1 MKPEVKRE
9 LYKTVTADLIAQME
23 QGVAI
28 WQKPWVTS
36 KAHAPRNGVS
46 DRAYNGFNR
55 IYLGMLQDAMGS
67 TDPRWYTMNNAN
79 ELGHKIAKGSKSTI
93 VVFNGPASYDRENDE
108 GEVETKTYWKTKY
121 YRVYHASM
129 VEGLEPYETDSKVP
143 VQPDADERYIGIDY
157 LVDWCSNNLHDLHIG
172 GTKASYSPTLD
183 RINMPSISQF
193 KRQSWY
199 AQTLAH
205 EIIHATGH
213 ESRQNRLDASSF
225 GTEPYAREELIAEF
239 GAAMLCGTFDIP
251 ADLEQS
257 ASYLKG
263 WAEACADDPGL
274 LIGAANAAERA
285 VDFVTE
291 DMYAVA

>member
-9 LYKTVTADLIAQME
+9 LYKTVTADLIAEMR

-36 KAHAPRNGVS
+36 KANAPRNGMS

-55 IYLGMLQDAMGS
+55 IYLGMLQDDMGT

-79 ELGHKIAKGSKSTI
+79 ELGYKIAKGSKSTI
-93 VVFNGPASYDRENDE
+93 VVFNGPASYDRENDA

-121 YRVYHASM
+121 YRVYHATM
-129 VEGLEPYETDSKVP
+129 VEGLEPYETDSEV
-143 VQPDADERYIGIDY
+143 VLQPDSDERYEGIDR
-157 LVDWCSNNLHDLHIG
+157 LVDWCSGNIHALNIG
-172 GTKASYSPTLD
+172 SQRASYSPSLD
-183 RINMPSISQF
+183 QINMPSIGTF
-193 KRQSWY
+193 HKQSWY

-213 ESRQNRLDASSF
+213 ESRQNRLDTSTF

-239 GAAMLCGTFDIP
+239 GAAMLCGAYGIP
-251 ADLEQS
+251 ADMEQS
-257 ASYLKG
+257 AAYLKG
-263 WAEACADDPGL
+263 WAEACTDQPGL

-291 DMYAVA
+291 DVYAVA

>member
-9 LYKTVTADLIAQME
+9 LYKTVTADLIAEMG

-36 KAHAPRNGVS
+36 KANAPRNGMS

-55 IYLGMLQDAMGS
+55 IYLGMLQDDMGT

-79 ELGHKIAKGSKSTI
+79 ELGYKIAKGSKSTI
-93 VVFNGPASYDRENDE
+93 VVFNGPATYDTENDA

-129 VEGLEPYETDSKVP
+129 VEGLEAYESESKV
-143 VQPDADERYIGIDY
+143 VLQPDSQEDY
-157 LVDWCSNNLHDLHIG
+157 DMSVMVDWCNYNLSSVEHGRSL
-172 GTKASYSPTLD
+172 AYYSPALD
-183 RINMPSISQF
+183 MIGLPHEDTF
-193 KRQSWY
+193 KRKSWY

-213 ESRQNRLDASSF
+213 ESRQNRLDASTF
-225 GTEPYAREELIAEF
+225 GNEPYAREELIAEF
-239 GAAMLCGTFDIP
+239 GAAMLCGMLGIP
-251 ADLEQS
+251 ADMEQS
-257 ASYLKG
+257 AAYLQS
-263 WAEACADDPGL
+263 WAKRCKDEPGL

-291 DMYAVA
+291 DVYAVA